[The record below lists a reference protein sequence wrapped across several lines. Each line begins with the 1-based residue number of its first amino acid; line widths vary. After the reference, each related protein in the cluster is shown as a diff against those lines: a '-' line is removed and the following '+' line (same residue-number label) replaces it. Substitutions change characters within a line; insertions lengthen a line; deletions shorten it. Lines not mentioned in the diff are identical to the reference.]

1 MGACLS
7 FQKREDSNP
16 HIIDIEDTVADA
28 AWCMFYDSLS
38 RWQRLCLRRKD
49 FTVEVPMNYFH
60 FQVTDEKLFRVEND
74 KKDNKKPDDKNG
86 NRGAEQKARSDL
98 ERRELAHKTETSPEH
113 VGLEVEFKNSTSEKQ
128 TYNFKC
134 EKTRKST
141 MTVSFQK
148 GFTVG
153 GKANFSLGLPKMLPD
168 GKASTEIDMRVS
180 VTKTTGETF
189 EQTLTTS
196 ATSDITVAAHSHY
209 TATVDMEERQLL
221 ADFKVWVRVS
231 LPVEEA
237 RAFIKNKAGDTIY
250 FFTHRHLPD
259 LFPNSTHLEDEN
271 GDTRSDAVEFV
282 IEGRVNGMQMSSHR
296 INLVDHKA
304 DSHAQTQTQSQGS
317 SGGAGGGSEGQK
329 S

>member
-1 MGACLS
+1 MGACS
-7 FQKREDSNP
+7 SSQRAVDRNP
-16 HIIDIEDTVADA
+16 LIIDVEQNVADA
-28 AWCMFYDSLS
+28 AWHMFYHSKS
-38 RWQRLCLRRKD
+38 RWQRLFLRRKD

-86 NRGAEQKARSDL
+86 NRGAEQKTRSDL

-113 VGLEVEFKNSTSEKQ
+113 VGLETEFKNSTSEKQ

-153 GKANFSLGLPKMLPD
+153 AKANFSLGLPKMLPD

-221 ADFKVWVRVS
+221 ADFKVWVRMS
-231 LPVEEA
+231 MPAKEA
-237 RAFIKNKAGDTIY
+237 RAFVKNKAGDTI
-250 FFTHRHLPD
+250 FFFKLRNLSE
-259 LFPNSTHLEDEN
+259 LFPKSTHLEDEN

-282 IEGRVNGMQMSSHR
+282 IEGRVDGMQMSSHR

-304 DSHAQTQTQSQGS
+304 DSHAQTQTHSQGS
-317 SGGAGGGSEGQK
+317 SGGAGGGSEGQ